1 MTTSPLFFGN
11 RYLTFSGFNFRNSE
25 QAFNDCTLAARE
37 AMLQAM
43 DYLTNFGYRG
53 EQAYILLGVA
63 PIELRISGITDVR
76 NACVTLYM
84 PLDIFNQGILPRE

>member
-1 MTTSPLFFGN
+1 MTTNPLLFGN

-53 EQAYILLGVA
+53 
-63 PIELRISGITDVR
+63 
-76 NACVTLYM
+76 
-84 PLDIFNQGILPRE
+84 